1 MKFGSARKPQ
11 QQQMPREADPASSP
25 ERSAAQSH
33 KDRIAEYNRVL
44 AEEGQ
49 NAADIYAHEAT
60 YASRTEYRKAR
71 G

>member
-1 MKFGSARKPQ
+1 MKFGAARKSQ
-11 QQQMPREADPASSP
+11 QQKMPRESNPASEA

-49 NAADIYAHEAT
+49 DAADTYAHEAT